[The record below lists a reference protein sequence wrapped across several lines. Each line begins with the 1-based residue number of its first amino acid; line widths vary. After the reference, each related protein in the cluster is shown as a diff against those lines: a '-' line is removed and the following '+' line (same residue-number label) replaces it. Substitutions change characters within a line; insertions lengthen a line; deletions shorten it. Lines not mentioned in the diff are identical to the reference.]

1 MINACLFRE
10 IISDNIYIYYI
21 MDHKTSTVI
30 IEKTDNHTVFF
41 FSSYPGYFSDFFDE
55 KFSYQI
61 MVLVG
66 QVRIISNGEN
76 NEKFF
81 MQKNFIEIECGEKFK
96 FQNISSGSMK
106 LLIVK
111 YK

>member
-1 MINACLFRE
+1 
-10 IISDNIYIYYI
+10 
-21 MDHKTSTVI
+21 MDHKTSTEI

-55 KFSYQI
+55 KFIYQI
-61 MVLVG
+61 TVLVG
-66 QVRIISNGEN
+66 QVRVMSNGKN
-76 NEKFF
+76 NERFF
-81 MQKNFIEIECGEKFK
+81 LQKNFIEIERGEKFQL
-96 FQNISSGSMK
+96 QNISNGNMK

>member
-1 MINACLFRE
+1 
-10 IISDNIYIYYI
+10 
-21 MDHKTSTVI
+21 MDHKTSTEI
-30 IEKTDNHTVFF
+30 IEKTDKYTVFF

-61 MVLVG
+61 TVLVG
-66 QVRIISNGEN
+66 QVRIISNGNN

-81 MQKNFIEIECGEKFK
+81 LKKNFIEIEHGEKFQL
-96 FQNISSGSMK
+96 QNISSGSMK

-111 YK
+111 YFL